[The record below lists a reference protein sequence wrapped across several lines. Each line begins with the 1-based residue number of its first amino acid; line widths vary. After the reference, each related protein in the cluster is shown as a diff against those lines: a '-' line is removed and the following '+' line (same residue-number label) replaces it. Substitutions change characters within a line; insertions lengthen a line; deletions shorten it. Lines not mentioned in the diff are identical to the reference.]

1 MVKELMNERCVQV
14 ENKFVETDTK
24 VMARCDEN
32 KFVVDSRCDE
42 LDQKFLV
49 KMKDNVINAEENWH
63 AELPQN
69 FI

>member
-1 MVKELMNERCVQV
+1 
-14 ENKFVETDTK
+14 
-24 VMARCDEN
+24 MARCDEN

>member
-1 MVKELMNERCVQV
+1 MNDRCLQV
-14 ENKFVETDTK
+14 ESRFVETDTK

-32 KFVVDSRCDE
+32 KAVVDSRCDE

-63 AELPQN
+63 SELPQN

>member
-1 MVKELMNERCVQV
+1 MNDRCLQV
-14 ENKFVETDTK
+14 ESRFVETDTK

-32 KFVVDSRCDE
+32 KSVVDSRCDE

-49 KMKDNVINAEENWH
+49 KTKDNVINAEENWH
-63 AELPQN
+63 SELPQN